1 MIRIEYTEQG
11 DQFWLEAR
19 GHADSNEYG
28 HDVVCSAVSM
38 LLQALQIR
46 LEEITGHKHYVNRV
60 ERGGATLHGFGA
72 EQMEAA
78 QTVMCGLRKV
88 AAEAPAFVEI
98 AEEHL

>member
-1 MIRIEYTEQG
+1 MIHIEYTEQG

-19 GHADSNEYG
+19 GHADSAEYG
-28 HDVVCSAVSM
+28 HDVVCASVSM

-46 LEEITGHKHYVNRV
+46 LEEITGRRTYMNRV
-60 ERGGATLHGFGA
+60 DRGGATLHGYGA
-72 EQMEAA
+72 ESMEAA